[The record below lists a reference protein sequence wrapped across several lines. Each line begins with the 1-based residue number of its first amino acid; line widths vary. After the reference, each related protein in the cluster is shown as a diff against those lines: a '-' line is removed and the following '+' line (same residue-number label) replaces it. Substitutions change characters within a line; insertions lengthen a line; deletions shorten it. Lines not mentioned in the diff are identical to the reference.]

1 MAREG
6 TAATA
11 TVALIKRAIQDRAC
25 LSGRH
30 VEFRVRFAPHALGR
44 DQNGTLCVVAFEY
57 GGMTMGRAQWVCFE
71 VHRLRAL
78 QPNSDPWRRGSLE
91 SRPHFDLAEIEV
103 AVADS
108 WSRKPEPAAK
118 AADD

>member
-1 MAREG
+1 
-6 TAATA
+6 
-11 TVALIKRAIQDRAC
+11 
-25 LSGRH
+25 
-30 VEFRVRFAPHALGR
+30 
-44 DQNGTLCVVAFEY
+44 
-57 GGMTMGRAQWVCFE
+57 

-91 SRPHFDLAEIEV
+91 SRPQFDLVEIEA
-103 AVADS
+103 AVADC